1 MTETIKNILKEEQE
15 HSELEQRFRN
25 SMAKIQYIVE
35 SHILSEIESLD
46 MIDIKYTA
54 NMNHIQGTLVV
65 NTYYGVED
73 LRSIGK
79 HMDSLENEIS
89 QICEEFTFTEN
100 GGIIKRGPDNDWFL
114 GFLPIGIKWNAFGN
128 DPYLL
133 SLEFMIWQDEYDA

>member
-1 MTETIKNILKEEQE
+1 MKDIIKNILKEEQE

-79 HMDSLENEIS
+79 HMVV
-89 QICEEFTFTEN
+89 
-100 GGIIKRGPDNDWFL
+100 G
-114 GFLPIGIKWNAFGN
+114 
-128 DPYLL
+128 
-133 SLEFMIWQDEYDA
+133 